1 MNKEKVKK
9 LKDFVEVFVYTKHTF
24 SICLVYYELREM
36 YCIILIVLLI
46 INIDIMI
53 RIDLF

>member
-36 YCIILIVLLI
+36 YCIILI